1 MRQSSPFIALVA
13 TVMASVSSSAVCA
26 FTTNP
31 QQHII
36 ISSNTQ
42 KHQRRGDRYT
52 LFAEEGEGDT
62 SKQSPLLATK
72 ILEEGSHDELM
83 YALGVNLA
91 RQLGD
96 VRPLVENSE
105 ELTQLARG
113 LLDTVVGKIDDE
125 DQRSLLGRRGDDL
138 NKIIVER
145 A

>member
-1 MRQSSPFIALVA
+1 MRQTSPFIALVA
-13 TVMASVSSSAVCA
+13 TVTAASVSSSVCG
-26 FTTNP
+26 FTTNQ
-31 QQHII
+31 QQHI

-42 KHQRRGDRYT
+42 KHQRRDQYT
-52 LFAEEGEGDT
+52 QLFAEEEGGGET

-72 ILEEGSHDELM
+72 NLEEGSHDELM

-125 DQRSLLGRRGDDL
+125 DQRSLLGRRGEDL
-138 NKIIVER
+138 NNIILER

>member
-1 MRQSSPFIALVA
+1 MRQSSPFIVVA
-13 TVMASVSSSAVCA
+13 AVTAASVSSSVCA
-26 FTTNP
+26 FTTTNQ
-31 QQHII
+31 QQHI

-42 KHQRRGDRYT
+42 KHQRRDQYT
-52 LFAEEGEGDT
+52 QLFAEEEGGGET

-72 ILEEGSHDELM
+72 NLEEGSHDELM

-125 DQRSLLGRRGDDL
+125 DQRNLLGRRGEDL
-138 NKIIVER
+138 NNIILER

>member
-1 MRQSSPFIALVA
+1 MRQTSPFIALVA
-13 TVMASVSSSAVCA
+13 TVTAASVSTSVCG
-26 FTTNP
+26 FTTNQ
-31 QQHII
+31 QQHI

-42 KHQRRGDRYT
+42 HQRRDQYT
-52 LFAEEGEGDT
+52 QLFAEEEGEGDA

-138 NKIIVER
+138 NKIILER

>member
-13 TVMASVSSSAVCA
+13 TVTAASVSSSVCA
-26 FTTNP
+26 FT

-36 ISSNTQ
+36 SSQ
-42 KHQRRGDRYT
+42 KHQRRDQYT
-52 LFAEEGEGDT
+52 LFAEEGEDDT

-72 ILEEGSHDELM
+72 NLEEGSHDELM

-125 DQRSLLGRRGDDL
+125 DQRSLLGRRGEDL

>member
-1 MRQSSPFIALVA
+1 MRQTSPFIALVT
-13 TVMASVSSSAVCA
+13 TVTASVSSSVCA
-26 FTTNP
+26 FTTNQ
-31 QQHII
+31 QQHI

-42 KHQRRGDRYT
+42 HQRRDQYT
-52 LFAEEGEGDT
+52 QLFAEEEGGDA

-138 NKIIVER
+138 NKIILER